1 MVRLPKISI
10 GTKQRK
16 SYFDLSHDVET
27 TSGFGFCQP
36 TVVRHMNANSSS
48 KLTTKIG
55 VRLAPLPC
63 PTFGRIK
70 LRTFNTLVPIQEVF
84 EAYDYMQKKTSV
96 NSALRSYVPMQAD
109 TITSSHLFSLLIYQ
123 SFKEWKK
130 IFTSAGAITENV
142 DAKPFLNFSFLT
154 PSINKSNYSIK
165 EVDGT
170 KYVIFNDFSQVP
182 IGDVANGDS
191 DYITQGLYYALMD
204 ELSIGSKYG
213 YFDFVDNN
221 TSFPS
226 YDVID
231 DIEVYSAFLT
241 GINDNQFSNQTL
253 KTYLLS
259 RPRGDSY
266 DFLFKCYSFDL
277 TFTVLNPETAQE
289 EEYTV
294 YIPYSIAG
302 NWTFYGQRLFKIM
315 NACGLRGFTYIN
327 DVDVNKLFAY
337 YKAWFDNLNPGRS
350 IQWRET
356 NCYKLIHRYYDIAET
371 LDYFFNNVESVY
383 SSDITSTVVLV
394 ENFIPFLEDLVQCCF
409 VLPIDNFTASTPEPV
424 MQRPS
429 VEDVSLNITSS
440 DTQAIYHGNEIDGNY
455 PHLGHEETAPLN
467 GLVIDGLMRLYKLA
481 NKNSVIGSRIE
492 DYLRTKFGYSIEKSN
507 ILSGSE
513 MNIKIDEV
521 FATAGTSDN
530 YLGELAGRGSNQN
543 GNASSIK
550 FECDKPSIFVQFV
563 AIVPYG
569 DYVQGI
575 VKAKIYKNDWYQAP
589 YDSLGKEAL
598 GMSEILGRSSDLTP
612 VPTTENSLG
621 FVPMFW
627 RDKVQNSL
635 HNGAFALPSQ
645 RALLL
650 PYSLDRLFN
659 ERRIVLSKHDNDW
672 HVVPSSVINAGEEL
686 RYVERTPD
694 YGNYNRIFV
703 DNTGYFDN
711 FIIHMVQDWDY
722 YAPMKPISQ
731 SFETFDDATDDI
743 STSVT
748 AS

>member
-10 GTKQRK
+10 GSKQRK

-70 LRTFNTLVPIQEVF
+70 LRTYNTLVPIQDVF

-96 NSALRSYVPMQAD
+96 NSALRSYVPTQAD
-109 TITSSHLFSLLIYQ
+109 VISSSKLFSILMYQ
-123 SFKEWKK
+123 SFVEWNK
-130 IFTSAGAITENV
+130 IFTSAGSITEDV

-154 PSINKSNYSIK
+154 PSMNQSNYHIDDVGGVK
-165 EVDGT
+165 H
-170 KYVIFNDFSQVP
+170 VIFNDYTQVP
-182 IGDVANGDS
+182 FGLVDNGDS
-191 DYITQGLYYALMD
+191 DYITIALINKLRD
-204 ELSIGSKYG
+204 NLSLDSSIRYS
-213 YFDFVDNN
+213 DFVNHFTNFPLNDEFYDLSVN
-221 TSFPS
+221 T
-226 YDVID
+226 
-231 DIEVYSAFLT
+231 AFIS
-241 GINDNQFSNQTL
+241 GWNDHHFGNQTL
-253 KTYLLS
+253 KTYLLT
-259 RPRGDSY
+259 RPSGDSY
-266 DFLFKCYSFDL
+266 DVLLYYSDDEIS
-277 TFTVLNPETAQE
+277 FTAINPETSE
-289 EEYTV
+289 EETYV
-294 YIPYSIAG
+294 AYLPYSIAC

-315 NACGLRGFTYIN
+315 NACGLRGFFYDTN
-327 DVDVNKLFAY
+327 VDVNKFYAY

-371 LDYFFNNVESVY
+371 LDYFFDNSV
-383 SSDITSTVVLV
+383 SSFSDYITSTSVLV
-394 ENFIPFLEDLVQCCF
+394 DDFIPFLEDLTQCCF
-409 VLPIDNFTASTPEPV
+409 VLPVDNFTASTPQPV
-424 MQRPS
+424 LQQAS
-429 VEDVSLNITSS
+429 VEQFSVNLTAEDS
-440 DTQAIYHGNEIDGNY
+440 QPIYHGNNVDGNY
-455 PHLGHEETAPLN
+455 PHLGHEDTSPLN
-467 GLVIDGLMRLYKLA
+467 GLVIDGLLRLYHLA

-492 DYLRTKFGYSIEKSN
+492 DYLRTKFGYTIEKSN

-530 YLGELAGRGSNQN
+530 YLGELGGRGSSQN

-550 FECDKPSIFVQFV
+550 FDCDKPSIFVQFIAV
-563 AIVPYG
+563 VPYG
-569 DYVQGI
+569 DYVQGN
-575 VKAKIYKNDWYQAP
+575 VKAKIFRNDWYQAP

-598 GMSEILGRSSDLTP
+598 GMSEILCRTSDL
-612 VPTTENSLG
+612 SLPGNNESSFG

-627 RDKVQNSL
+627 RDKIQNSL

-645 RALLL
+645 RALIL
-650 PYSLDRLFN
+650 PYSLDRMFN
-659 ERRIVLSKHDNDW
+659 ERRVILNKSDNQW
-672 HVVPSSVINAGEEL
+672 HVVPSSVINSGEEL
-686 RYVERTPD
+686 RYIERTPD

-711 FIIHMVQDWDY
+711 FIIHIVQDWDY
-722 YAPMKPISQ
+722 YAPMRPISQ
-731 SFETFDDATDDI
+731 SFETYDDSSDDS
-743 STSVT
+743 STSVN